1 MIYQNQELQ
10 HKYESNAN
18 FRRKADQLED
28 QYEYLRAKT
37 TQMTN

>member
-1 MIYQNQELQ
+1 MDYQNKELK
-10 HKYESNAN
+10 HKYANNVN

-37 TQMTN
+37 TQMT